1 MLRNT
6 FVARANFSDA
16 SNDVVLYNLS
26 ESQPLP
32 NFLRIPAAMK
42 CPACSQ
48 EISADAKFCQ
58 FCGAQ
63 LQYAAARKKSP
74 ERPASSVAQ
83 MQSPT
88 DAQEHHGLPEDKT
101 LWEGRFVPQ
110 AMYGY
115 WAMAALLT
123 ILTMIGMMYW
133 EASSSA
139 WWVGV
144 IGIALLWVTLLLVY
158 WYRRVAIHYRLTKLR
173 LFIEHGILFKKVDRI
188 DIMHLDKT
196 DFTQGPLER
205 LFKVGNLEIASEQPD
220 IPKIVLRGIA
230 NLRDVADIIDKA
242 RLEER
247 YRRGVDIGAA
257 SKPTAPAAYSESSS
271 IEVRENQE

>member
-1 MLRNT
+1 
-6 FVARANFSDA
+6 
-16 SNDVVLYNLS
+16 
-26 ESQPLP
+26 
-32 NFLRIPAAMK
+32 MK

-48 EISADAKFCQ
+48 EIPADAKFCQ

-63 LQYAAARKKSP
+63 LQFDASRKKNP

-83 MQSPT
+83 LQAPT

-101 LWEGRFVPQ
+101 LWVGHFVPQ

-115 WAMAALLT
+115 WMLAALLT
-123 ILTMIGMMYW
+123 ILAIIGLFYW
-133 EASSSA
+133 NANSQA
-139 WWVGV
+139 WW
-144 IGIALLWVTLLLVY
+144 IGIIGSAVLWVSLLVFY
-158 WYRRVAIHYRLTKLR
+158 WYRRVSVHYKLTKLR
-173 LFIEHGILFKKVDRI
+173 LFIERGILFKNVDRI

-205 LFKVGNLEIASEQPD
+205 IFKVGNLEIESEQSE
-220 IPKIVLRGIA
+220 IPNIVLRGIA

-257 SKPTAPAAYSESSS
+257 SKPSAQPTYREPTSFEVKESP
-271 IEVRENQE
+271 E

>member
-1 MLRNT
+1 
-6 FVARANFSDA
+6 
-16 SNDVVLYNLS
+16 
-26 ESQPLP
+26 
-32 NFLRIPAAMK
+32 MK

-58 FCGAQ
+58 YCGAQ
-63 LQYAAARKKSP
+63 LQYAAARKKNP
-74 ERPASSVAQ
+74 ERPVSSVSQ
-83 MQSPT
+83 MQP
-88 DAQEHHGLPEDKT
+88 AIEEHHGLPEDKT

-115 WAMAALLT
+115 WALAALISLLT
-123 ILTMIGMMYW
+123 TIGLMYW
-133 EASSSA
+133 EATSQV
-139 WWVGV
+139 WWIAMICLGV
-144 IGIALLWVTLLLVY
+144 LWASLLVLY
-158 WYRRVAIHYRLTKLR
+158 WYRRVIVHYRLTKLR
-173 LFIEHGILFKKVDRI
+173 LFIEHGVIFKKVDRI

-205 LFKVGNLEIASEQPD
+205 LFKVGNLEIESEQAD

-257 SKPTAPAAYSESSS
+257 SKPSAPATFTEPTT
-271 IEVRENQE
+271 IEVKDNNL